1 MKLVQNEKICQTDI
15 QGIMN
20 YKINLNGT
28 KAKPNKTSSMETET
42 STTFSKTD
50 TSTENDLNKAESSNQ
65 LRLVSQLYNRYK
77 VSVVFICTDSFWPLT
92 CEKIHILSF
101 YSEE

>member
-65 LRLVSQLYNRYK
+65 LRLVSQLYNRYISSI
-77 VSVVFICTDSFWPLT
+77 VTNSHHSSWFFNNQ
-92 CEKIHILSF
+92 
-101 YSEE
+101 

>member
-42 STTFSKTD
+42 STSTFSKTD

-65 LRLVSQLYNRYK
+65 LRLVSQLYNRYISSI
-77 VSVVFICTDSFWPLT
+77 VTNSHDSSCF
-92 CEKIHILSF
+92 F
-101 YSEE
+101 NNQ